1 MGGAERR
8 GWAQGG
14 TTGSSVWDSRPLSFL
29 GRGIRRKWAG
39 LGKSR
44 DVGVPYVGSVA
55 CVTSLRLGQDS
66 PEDYS
71 AIAQVVLRKALG
83 VVSGRGLSS

>member
-1 MGGAERR
+1 
-8 GWAQGG
+8 
-14 TTGSSVWDSRPLSFL
+14 
-29 GRGIRRKWAG
+29 

-55 CVTSLRLGQDS
+55 CVTSLRLGQYS

-71 AIAQVVLRKALG
+71 AIAQVVLRKTLG